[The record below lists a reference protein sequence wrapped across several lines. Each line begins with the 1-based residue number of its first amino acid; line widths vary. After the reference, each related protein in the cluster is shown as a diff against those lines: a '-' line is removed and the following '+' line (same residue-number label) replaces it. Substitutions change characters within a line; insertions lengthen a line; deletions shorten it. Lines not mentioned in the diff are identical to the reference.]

1 MSPERAQELLAAERD
16 RIERALADL
25 GEPVGTDELATID
38 DPADQGSELYER
50 ELEEGLVAGLR
61 RELRPSSGPKH
72 GWRPAPT
79 GSRSTAVSRFPTNVS
94 RPIRWPS
101 ARSRKSA
108 VLQAA
113 GSGN

>member
-50 ELEEGLVAGLR
+50 ELEEGLARGAPARAG
-61 RELRPSSGPKH
+61 GPRA
-72 GWRPAPT
+72 G
-79 GSRSTAVSRFPTNVS
+79 RSTAGGRHL
-94 RPIRWPS
+94 RALGRQ
-101 ARSRKSA
+101 R
-108 VLQAA
+108 
-113 GSGN
+113 